1 MWPTQIEKSW
11 CSERCVWLLEVYP
24 KSLCPRKK
32 ARKNQDHSVL
42 YPHCLGGEYIYIYI
56 YLVLCRELSFPH
68 APGCILVTTG
78 DQICFG
84 EKQISVLSLL
94 ADSWWF
100 HWLIEPEL
108 WESQKS
114 PSSTLFNSLFAGL
127 ALNITQTKRWQKWRF
142 ANEHLSFVVVQQK
155 RGGIYFVHLDCRFL
169 EDILSWIKW
178 WFHWVAT
185 SRNPQ
190 FGLTKILFGRL
201 ISPYVFL
208 QF

>member
-32 ARKNQDHSVL
+32 GWEKSGSFNSIPAL
-42 YPHCLGGEYIYIYI
+42 FGLGIQYISI

-78 DQICFG
+78 DQFFLV
-84 EKQISVLSLL
+84 KTQISVLSLL

-100 HWLIEPEL
+100 HWLVEPEL

-127 ALNITQTKRWQKWRF
+127 ALNIIYPNKKVTKMEICKWASVF
-142 ANEHLSFVVVQQK
+142 CSGSTK
-155 RGGIYFVHLDCRFL
+155 KGGH
-169 EDILSWIKW
+169 ILCC
-178 WFHWVAT
+178 
-185 SRNPQ
+185 
-190 FGLTKILFGRL
+190 
-201 ISPYVFL
+201 SPWL
-208 QF
+208 

>member
-1 MWPTQIEKSW
+1 MWPTQIEKSR

-32 ARKNQDHSVL
+32 GWEKSGSFNSIPAL
-42 YPHCLGGEYIYIYI
+42 FGLGIQYISI

-78 DQICFG
+78 DQFFLV
-84 EKQISVLSLL
+84 KPQISVLSLL

-100 HWLIEPEL
+100 HWLVEPEL
-108 WESQKS
+108 RESQKS

-127 ALNITQTKRWQKWRF
+127 ALNITQTKRWQTWRF

-155 RGGIYFVHLDCRFL
+155 RGAYTLFTLTVSFL
-169 EDILSWIKW
+169 RTS
-178 WFHWVAT
+178 FHG
-185 SRNPQ
+185 SNDDSI
-190 FGLTKILFGRL
+190 GLWRH
-201 ISPYVFL
+201 
-208 QF
+208 